1 MAKKE
6 SLVVRMFLNSI
17 VEAGKIMASGFLI
30 ELKNQVTEG
39 KINEVDYI
47 DAIQSGGKFFAIL
60 DRLAQNSSKTTDDKI
75 VALFYDPIKERAE
88 ADGIEF

>member
-6 SLVVRMFLNSI
+6 SVVVKLFINSV
-17 VEAGKIMASGFLI
+17 VEAGKIIASGFLI
-30 ELKNQVTEG
+30 ELKNQVAEG

-60 DRLAQNSSKTTDDKI
+60 ERLAQNSSKTTDDKI
-75 VALFYDPIKERAE
+75 VALFYDPIKERASE
-88 ADGIEF
+88 DGIEI